1 MYPSPVIDLKTF
13 VPAQDSELS
22 KKFYTDLGFTI
33 NWSNEQ
39 IAELQIGSFRFL
51 LQTFYV
57 AEHAGNFMMSLQV
70 AVNSLARWPTST
82 DSQKFD
88 ASLIAAL
95 DTSDNSG
102 TVFDDLQPGTAQ
114 L

>member
-39 IAELQIGSFRFL
+39 IAGK
-51 LQTFYV
+51 
-57 AEHAGNFMMSLQV
+57 HAGIHIL
-70 AVNSLARWPTST
+70 PE
-82 DSQKFD
+82 
-88 ASLIAAL
+88 LI
-95 DTSDNSG
+95 
-102 TVFDDLQPGTAQ
+102 
-114 L
+114 